1 MKKRMMQAVT
11 GAALLM
17 AAGGAASGAVISTAG
32 DAGITDFNA
41 FIFGSAH
48 LVNSSMEGRLA
59 VGGSA
64 TINSYS
70 VGTAMSG
77 GGGVRDDVIVGGSL
91 VTGNMS
97 LNSGGNVRYGGAHA
111 GRAWVNNGGRA
122 YQGPSPYDFG
132 AIRAEL
138 SLTSNTMAS
147 LSPTGEA
154 TMQWGGITLTG
165 GDADFNV
172 FSVPGEWFGRANN
185 FTINA
190 PAGSTVLVNISGSS
204 VDISN
209 QGWNLRGVGAGT
221 VLYNF
226 HEATSL
232 SMSGVGV
239 QGSILAP
246 DASVSFSSGQF
257 AGTLVAADLKGSG
270 SFAVAPFSG
279 NLGGGAV
286 PAPAGGAALALLGVM
301 CVSRRRRR

>member
-1 MKKRMMQAVT
+1 MKKRVMQTMT
-11 GAALLM
+11 GAAVLF
-17 AAGGAASGAVISTAG
+17 AASGAVSAGVITTAG
-32 DAGITDFNA
+32 DAGVADFNA

-70 VGTAMSG
+70 VGTAMSD
-77 GGGVRDDVIVGGSL
+77 GGGVRDDVIVVGSL

-97 LNSGGNVRYGGAHA
+97 LNSGGNVRYAGAHA
-111 GRAWVNNGGRA
+111 GRAWVNNGGSA
-122 YQGPSPYDFG
+122 YQGASPFDFS

-138 SLTSNTMAS
+138 SVTSNTMAS
-147 LSPTGEA
+147 LSPTGTA

-165 GDADFNV
+165 GDASFNV
-172 FSVPGEWFGRANN
+172 FSVPGEWFGSANN
-185 FTINA
+185 FTIDA

-209 QGWNLRGVGAGT
+209 QGWNLQGVGAGT

-226 HEATSL
+226 HEASSL

-246 DASVSFSSGQF
+246 DASVSFSNGKF
-257 AGTLVAADLKGSG
+257 AGTMVAADLKGGG

-279 NLGGGAV
+279 NIGAAI

-301 CVSRRRRR
+301 CVARRRRR